1 MRLLM
6 LGFNHRTAP
15 LELREALA
23 FDPGQAASA
32 IRELRQAY
40 PASECALISTCNR
53 TELYLA
59 RPIHDPPTIEHLR
72 DFVIQQTGADADAVH
87 AASIHREQE
96 EAATH
101 LFRVSSGLDSMVL
114 GEPQVLGQV
123 KRAYELADE
132 CGAVGPIL
140 HRLFHGA
147 ITASK
152 SVRRQTGIDQ
162 GQTSVSSVAVS
173 FAKNIFDHF
182 SDKTVLAIGAG
193 EMVKSALASLRREN
207 PKRLL
212 LINRTQ
218 QRAIDLANQIELTGS
233 DHGARAWEDMD
244 SLLVKSDIVVSC
256 TGSTEPILT
265 EQRFRP
271 LLKKRRGRPLF
282 MLDLAVPRDLDPKIG
297 ALRNVYLYNLDDL
310 QRTVQATESDRREL
324 VQEAESLLKTHIE
337 RCMGEIRH
345 RDVGRL
351 VKQLRQRLH
360 DIAEQEQGRTA
371 KKLASLNGK
380 STEQAVEDLIAQHN
394 HRLVNKILHLPL
406 SQLDRSDPDA
416 ALGFYAAALRRLFDL
431 QDQPDMPP
439 EEPAA
444 APQDEP
450 AERENHGNST

>member
-6 LGFNHRTAP
+6 LGFNYRTAP
-15 LELREALA
+15 LALREALA
-23 FDPGQAASA
+23 FDNEHACDA
-32 IRELRQAY
+32 IRELRQTY

-53 TELYLA
+53 TEFYLA

-72 DFVIQQTGADADAVH
+72 DFVAKQTGASPDAIRS
-87 AASIHREQE
+87 ASIHREQE

-101 LFRVSSGLDSMVL
+101 LFRVTSGLDSMVL

-123 KRAYELADE
+123 KRAYELADQ
-132 CGAVGPIL
+132 CNAVGPVL
-140 HRLFHGA
+140 HRLFQGA

-162 GQTSVSSVAVS
+162 GRTSVSSVAVA

-182 SDKTVLAIGAG
+182 GDKTVLAIGAG
-193 EMVKSALASLRREN
+193 EMIKASLASLRREN

-212 LINRTQ
+212 LINRTH
-218 QRAIDLANQIELTGS
+218 QRAIDLAEQLKLTGK
-233 DHGARAWEDMD
+233 DHGARAWEDLD
-244 SLLVKSDIVVSC
+244 ALLVEADIVVSC
-256 TGSTEPILT
+256 TGATEPIVT
-265 EQRFRP
+265 EGRFMP

-282 MLDLAVPRDLDPKIG
+282 MLDLGVPRDIDPKIG
-297 ALRNVYLYNLDDL
+297 ALRNVYLYNMDDL
-310 QRTVQATESDRREL
+310 QQAVQATASDRKDL
-324 VQEAESLLKTHIE
+324 VVEAEALLRGHID

-360 DIAEQEQGRTA
+360 DIAQEEQGRTA
-371 KKLASLNGK
+371 KKLASLNGQ
-380 STEQAVEDLIAQHN
+380 STEQSIEDLLAQHN

-416 ALGFYAAALRRLFDL
+416 SLGFYAAALRRLFDL
-431 QDQPDMPP
+431 HDQPDMPVGP
-439 EEPAA
+439 S
-444 APQDEP
+444 QDE
-450 AERENHGNST
+450 T